1 MARGEEAIEID
12 DLNGEWVGGEGG
24 ADMDR
29 EGQARR
35 AGGEDDVEIVQEDDE
50 KYK

>member
-1 MARGEEAIEID
+1 MD
-12 DLNGEWVGGEGG
+12 DLKGEWVGGEGG

-29 EGQARR
+29 EGQE
-35 AGGEDDVEIVQEDDE
+35 GGEDDVEIVQEDDE